1 MLYLFLILLAIIL
14 LQSFFNM
21 IVWGNK
27 KRITKKGFNQAL
39 QKTVLQILFGWCVLN
54 HPFIK
59 NTI

>member
-1 MLYLFLILLAIIL
+1 MSYLILSLIAIIL

-21 IVWGNK
+21 IVWGNR
-27 KRITKKGFNQAL
+27 KRITKRGFKQAL